1 MRRLITEFRERRIWR
16 VLIAY
21 PGAVFVLLQAIEF
34 FINNYGLDGRL
45 LTLGIVVAVGL
56 LPAALLWNWRHGE
69 QGQQEFRKAE
79 VATYVGVGI
88 ITFIAALSYWRT
100 TPMPEPEKA
109 ADVSGVRTIAVLPF
123 ENAGGDAE
131 VQYLCDGI
139 AESLINWLA
148 GVEGV
153 KVVASTISLRLTEE
167 ESGNVAL
174 ASLLGVD
181 SVVRGRLQAVGDQ
194 VVVSASLSNTR
205 DETQVW
211 GERLVQPL
219 AEVLFLERS
228 IVAAITSSLSLRIGG
243 DDSSRSASAGTDVPE
258 AYRHYLRGHYL
269 IQATD
274 GDTIQQGLDEL
285 RAAIASD
292 PGFGAP
298 YAEIADALSQLVSYG
313 YLEDDGLL
321 AEARN
326 AAYSA
331 VALAPDL
338 PEAHTALAT
347 MHQYVTLD
355 WAAAEAAYEAAI
367 VLPPSSPAPFHRYA
381 DFLSLTVR
389 LDRARAM
396 AARAIEIDPL
406 DSSSMHSVGI
416 AAMFAGDFVAAAA
429 AMGEWNRFHPES
441 RWSYIKHALTL
452 AFDGQCDASRDKA
465 AQVEALTDG
474 RFSPLANSWLAWG
487 HWLCGRD
494 ELYQQKKAAIEAAA
508 AADPDRIDA
517 GMAYLYALEGDAENL
532 AAMAEKVAA
541 NRHALTVFLQV
552 FLLDDLRFPVTASL
566 RQNERYHALMRSLGF
581 PESRWANWRQN

>member
-45 LTLGIVVAVGL
+45 LTLGIVVAAGL
-56 LPAALLWNWRHGE
+56 LPAAVLWNWRHGE
-69 QGQQEFRKAE
+69 QGQQAFHKAE
-79 VATYVGVGI
+79 VATYVVVGVV
-88 ITFIAALSYWRT
+88 TCIAALSYWRA
-100 TPMPEPEKA
+100 TPAPALVAETP
-109 ADVSGVRTIAVLPF
+109 GVRTIAVLPF
-123 ENAGGDAE
+123 ENTGGDAE

-139 AESLINWLA
+139 AESLINWLS

-167 ESGNVAL
+167 ESGNAAL
-174 ASLLGVD
+174 ASSLGVD

-219 AEVLFLERS
+219 AEILFLERS
-228 IVAAITSSLSLRIGG
+228 IVAAITGSLSLRIGG
-243 DDSSRSASAGTDVPE
+243 DDGSRSASAGTDVPE

-298 YAEIADALSQLVSYG
+298 YADIADALSQLVSYG

-338 PEAHTALAT
+338 PQAHTALAT
-347 MHQYVTLD
+347 MHQYVTFD
-355 WAAAEAAYEAAI
+355 WVAAEAAYEAAI
-367 VLPPSSPAPFHRYA
+367 ALPPSSPVPFHRYA
-381 DFLSLTVR
+381 DFLSLSLR
-389 LDRARAM
+389 LERAREM
-396 AARAIEIDPL
+396 AARAIGVDPL

-416 AAMFAGDFVAAAA
+416 AAMFAGDFAAAAA

-441 RWSYIKHALTL
+441 RWSYIKHSLTL
-452 AFDGQCDASRDKA
+452 AFDGQCDASRDQA
-465 AQVEALTDG
+465 AEVEALSNG

-487 HWLCGRD
+487 HRLCGRD
-494 ELYQQKKAAIEAAA
+494 ELYQDKKAAIEAAT
-508 AADPDRIDA
+508 AADPDHID
-517 GMAYLYALEGDAENL
+517 GGIAYIYALEGDAESL
-532 AAMAEKVAA
+532 AALAEKLAVE
-541 NRHALTVFLQV
+541 RHALRAFLQV
-552 FLLDDLRFPVTASL
+552 FLLDDLRFPVTANL
-566 RQNERYHALMRSLGF
+566 RKSEQYRALMRGLGF
-581 PESRWANWRQN
+581 PQNPWSLD